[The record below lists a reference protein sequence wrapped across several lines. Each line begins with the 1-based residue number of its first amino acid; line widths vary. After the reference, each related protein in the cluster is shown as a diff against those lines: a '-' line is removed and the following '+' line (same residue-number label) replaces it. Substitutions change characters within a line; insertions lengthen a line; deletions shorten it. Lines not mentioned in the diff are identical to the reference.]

1 MIEGYTKDI
10 TEIKREIA
18 GVKENVAESTNDIVI
33 IKDNV
38 TENTRDLTEIKGKV
52 GGIERQLDSLDTDQK
67 VISVDIHAIK
77 GKLEVKEEIYALKEH
92 LSSVEAVI
100 GKT

>member
-38 TENTRDLTEIKGKV
+38 TENTRDIAEIKEKV
-52 GGIERQLDSLDTDQK
+52 GGIERRLDSLDTDQK
-67 VISVDIHAIK
+67 VISVDIRAIN
-77 GKLEVKEEIYALKEH
+77 GKREVKEEIYALKGH
-92 LSSVEAVI
+92 LNLVEAVI